1 MSSAGTSGMPHTHG
15 QSTHRHKIKA
25 HDNNNNN
32 SNKEAA
38 KGKAIQAKGCEK
50 RTGRSK
56 TIQALKKSN
65 RYVPGALKSSLL

>member
-1 MSSAGTSGMPHTHG
+1 MASAGTSDMPHIHR

-25 HDNNNNN
+25 HDNNN

-50 RTGRSK
+50 RTGRGK
-56 TIQALKKSN
+56 TVQALKKSN

>member
-1 MSSAGTSGMPHTHG
+1 MSSAGTSGMPHTHR

-25 HDNNNNN
+25 HDDNN

-50 RTGRSK
+50 RTGRGK
-56 TIQALKKSN
+56 AIQALKKSN